1 MALIFK
7 IAWRNIL
14 RHKGKSLIIGIIL
27 FLGSLLMTVGNGVIS
42 GMDHGLEKNI
52 VNGFLGDLVI
62 IPGKEKSDNVL
73 FKLYG
78 ESVERIGNYKD
89 IKKLLLKEDYIKA
102 FLPIGKNVAMIL
114 NEEEGEPGYAMLI
127 GTDFAQYRQFFPD
140 NFLPVEGRL
149 LEKGEAGILIP
160 LKWREEIY
168 DQMNVWLIPEGAG
181 LSRKNLS
188 EDARKNLKD
197 LNVKKNAVFMGMSD
211 EYSSSDIR
219 LPVRGIIRYNALNTI
234 WGHFSI
240 VDIESYRRCL
250 GYFAASD
257 SSQEVKGERKKLLE
271 LDSENLDAM
280 FGKSDFLVADT
291 GKSDISGISFKR
303 KELPKTSEGV
313 DLEAGAY
320 NLVLIRLRDG
330 VSLNKGLAR
339 LNRSLSAAN
348 LGVRATTWKS
358 ASGFIGSM
366 ATIIKGAL
374 VIFVMFLFLVAI
386 IIIVNTLTMAALE
399 RTTEIGMMRAIGA
412 RKGFIGSMFLGET
425 AILSGLF
432 GGLGVVTG
440 IIMVN
445 IAPLFRITS
454 DNDLVQ
460 LLFGGDTFAPYLSA
474 GDILLVLCELL
485 LVTFITVIY
494 PVKVAKGITPLDAI
508 SRD

>member
-1 MALIFK
+1 MELILK
-7 IAWRNIL
+7 IAWRNLL
-14 RHKGKSLIIGIIL
+14 RHRGKSLIIGAIL

-62 IPGKEKSDNVL
+62 IPGREKSDNVL
-73 FKLYG
+73 FKMYG
-78 ESVERIGNYKD
+78 ESVERIGNYKE

-114 NEEEGEPGYAMLI
+114 NEEEGDPGYAILL
-127 GTDFAQYRQFFPD
+127 GVDFDEYRAFFPG
-140 NFLPVEGRL
+140 NFQPVEGRL
-149 LEKGEAGILIP
+149 LEKGETGILLP
-160 LKWREEIY
+160 LKWREEVY
-168 DQMNVWLIPEGAG
+168 DQMNAWLIPDGTALAE
-181 LSRKNLS
+181 KNLT
-188 EDARKNLKD
+188 EDAKKNRRD
-197 LNVKKNAVFMGMSD
+197 LAVKQNAVFMGMSD
-211 EYSSSDIR
+211 EYSSADVR

-257 SSQEVKGERKKLLE
+257 SAVKVSGEKKKLLE
-271 LDSENLDAM
+271 LDGDNLDAM
-280 FGKSDFLVADT
+280 FGQTAFLVADT
-291 GKSDISGISFKR
+291 GKSDVSGISFKR
-303 KELPKTSEGV
+303 RELPKTSEGV

-320 NLVLIRLRDG
+320 NLVLVRLKDG
-330 VSLNKGLAR
+330 ISLNRGLAK
-339 LNRSLSAAN
+339 LNRSLGATN
-348 LGVRATTWKS
+348 LGVRATTWKK

-412 RKGFIGSMFLGET
+412 RKGFIGGMFIGET

-432 GGLGVVTG
+432 GGLGIIIG
-440 IIMVN
+440 IIAVN
-445 IAPLFRITS
+445 IAPLLHITS
-454 DNDLVQ
+454 SNDVVQ
-460 LLFGGDTFAPYLSA
+460 LLFGGDTFMPYLSA
-474 GDILLVLCELL
+474 GDILIVMGELL
-485 LVTFITVIY
+485 LVTVITALY
-494 PVKVAKGITPLDAI
+494 PVRVAKSITPLDAI